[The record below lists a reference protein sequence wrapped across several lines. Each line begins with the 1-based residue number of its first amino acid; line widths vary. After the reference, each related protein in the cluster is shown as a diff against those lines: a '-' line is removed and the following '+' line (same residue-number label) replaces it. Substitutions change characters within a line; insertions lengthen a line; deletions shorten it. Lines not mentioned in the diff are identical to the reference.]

1 MTISGARL
9 GLIRRFPNEEM
20 APYQAFLLPLLETAP
35 AERVLASIRCPLD
48 EETHLRK
55 QLGERLDWNALA
67 NRVRKAYGLPLITDE
82 VRTTHEISLA
92 AHGKASSPDRFL
104 NLDGEKESW
113 FAMEHPAALTLF
125 DMLGEPDQIP
135 VLVKPSLFS
144 EWYGSVAAFAAPE
157 EDIAHQQAIEEDA
170 YSTTAFKHFMKEL
183 MRSNP
188 SDWHL
193 EPAAHGYR
201 SRLRVEGQL
210 TAPNEITVEKGQWLI
225 NSIMQYAKLGEHA
238 AGTPLDGKF
247 TVPGGHSIPARV
259 SLIPSI
265 SGYALSIRFLYPE
278 NEHFTDLHGMG
289 LSGRQVGLIEETL
302 MDPDGLWLVAG
313 PTGSGK
319 STTLHAI
326 LQHFVDLNEKI
337 LSVEDPVEYSRKG
350 VQQVQVDERAGLTF
364 STALRAFM
372 RQSPDTI
379 LIGEIRDRE
388 TAAIAIQ
395 AALTGHRILAT
406 VHASCNQGILHR
418 FEDLGQEVGQLQS
431 ATRIVI
437 HQRLIRLLCQ
447 SCHALTAV
455 PDRLDQ
461 VIRGSLSPTTKM
473 AVAVGCKACHSGY
486 SGRSG
491 VFSISDLDLC
501 FDVREA
507 LRRSAL
513 RTFNALKTDLPSI
526 LFLLPA
532 SIRNDFRFA
541 NCKDSANY
549 RKKHTP
555 LSKSVQ

>member
-1 MTISGARL
+1 
-9 GLIRRFPNEEM
+9 M
-20 APYQAFLLPLLETAP
+20 APYQAFLLPLLETVP
-35 AERVLASIRCPLD
+35 AERVLASLRCPLD

-55 QLGERLDWNALA
+55 QLGERLDWSAWA
-67 NRVRKAYGLPLITDE
+67 KRVRKAYGLPLITDE
-82 VRTTHEISLA
+82 IKTTHEISVTAL
-92 AHGKASSPDRFL
+92 GKTSSPNRFL
-104 NLDGEKESW
+104 ILDGEKESW
-113 FAMEHPAALTLF
+113 FAMEHPSALTLF
-125 DMLGEPDQIP
+125 DKFGEPDQIP
-135 VLVKPSLFS
+135 VLAKPSLFS
-144 EWYGSVAAFAAPE
+144 EWYGSVAAFSAPQ
-157 EDIAHQQAIEEDA
+157 DDTGQQQSIEEDG
-170 YSTTAFKHFMKEL
+170 YSTTAFKHFMKDL

-193 EPAAHGYR
+193 EPGAHCYR

-210 TAPNEITVEKGQWLI
+210 TTPNEFTVEKGQWLI

-247 TVPGGHSIPARV
+247 TVPGRQSVPARV

-278 NEHFTDLHGMG
+278 NGHFTDLHTMG
-289 LSGRQVGLIEETL
+289 LSGRQVELIEHTL
-302 MDPDGLWLVAG
+302 QDPDGLWLVAG

-337 LSVEDPVEYSRKG
+337 LSVEDPVEYSRRG
-350 VQQVQVDERAGLTF
+350 VQQVQVDERSGLTF
-364 STALRAFM
+364 STVLRAFM

-418 FEDLGQEVGQLQS
+418 FEDLGQEVGQLQP

-437 HQRLIRLLCQ
+437 HQRLIRLICQ
-447 SCHALTAV
+447 SCHALTPV

-461 VIRGSLSPTTKM
+461 GIPGSLFPSAKM
-473 AVAVGCKACHSGY
+473 AVPVGCKACHEGY

-491 VFSISDLDLC
+491 VFSVSNLDLC

-507 LRRSAL
+507 LTQSAL
-513 RTFNALKTDLPSI
+513 RTLIALKTDLHSI
-526 LFLLPA
+526 FSLLPP

-549 RKKHTP
+549 REKHTP
-555 LSKSVQ
+555 LSISVQ